1 MGLDVRRDPSGR
13 ENRAQ
18 RAARRLAHSRALP
31 EPVPV
36 QSGRL
41 AQAVRPRPRPGNEQ
55 RPAREAAAGGVSDS
69 GGRTRQGDGQ
79 AVPGNGNRPGDQKTM
94 TVTTITDAQLTP
106 KDYASDQEVRW
117 CPGCGDYAILKAV
130 QKACAELGVRREQ
143 TVFVS
148 GIKLANPEL
157 DVWVMT
163 GDGDGLSIGGNHML
177 HVLRR
182 NVDLNI
188 ILFHNEIYGLTKGQ
202 YSPTSRRGTRSPST
216 PFGSVENP
224 VSACAFALGSGARF
238 VARSIDTL
246 QPHLIGVLKRGHA
259 HKGASF
265 VEILQNCVV
274 FNDAVFENITGKD
287 VAADAQILLEHGKPL
302 LFGKQKEKGLR
313 LKPGKLELEI
323 VTLGEGGVT
332 AVDIRV
338 NDEKNRPLAMLLARL
353 EPPFPTAMGVLH
365 CNPTESYEHDVYAQK
380 GAAQGKG
387 DLDALLNSERTWE
400 VVP

>member
-1 MGLDVRRDPSGR
+1 
-13 ENRAQ
+13 
-18 RAARRLAHSRALP
+18 
-31 EPVPV
+31 
-36 QSGRL
+36 
-41 AQAVRPRPRPGNEQ
+41 
-55 RPAREAAAGGVSDS
+55 
-69 GGRTRQGDGQ
+69 
-79 AVPGNGNRPGDQKTM
+79 M
-94 TVTTITDAQLTP
+94 TVTTITDAQLAP

-130 QKACAELGVRREQ
+130 QKACADMGLVRER

-148 GIKLANPEL
+148 GIGCAARFPYYMSTYGFHTVHGRAPAIATGVKLANPDL

-188 ILFHNEIYGLTKGQ
+188 ILFNNEIYGLTKGQ

-216 PFGSVENP
+216 PLGSIENP
-224 VSACAFALGSGARF
+224 VSACAFALGAGARF

-246 QPHLIGVLKRGHA
+246 QAHLISTLKRAHA
-259 HKGASF
+259 HHGASF

-274 FNDAVFENITGKD
+274 FNDAVFENITGKE
-287 VAADAQILLEHGKPL
+287 VAPDAQVLVEHGKPL
-302 LFGKQKEKGLR
+302 LFGKNKEKGLR

-323 VTLGEGGVT
+323 IPAAPDVLVH
-332 AVDIRV
+332 
-338 NDEKNRPLAMLLARL
+338 DETNRPLAQLLAAL
-353 EPPFPTAMGVLH
+353 EPPFPVAMGVLY
-365 CNPTESYEHDVYAQK
+365 CNPATSYEREVVVET
-380 GAAQGKG
+380 GGS
-387 DLDALLNSERTWE
+387 LDALLNSERTWE

>member
-1 MGLDVRRDPSGR
+1 
-13 ENRAQ
+13 
-18 RAARRLAHSRALP
+18 
-31 EPVPV
+31 
-36 QSGRL
+36 
-41 AQAVRPRPRPGNEQ
+41 
-55 RPAREAAAGGVSDS
+55 
-69 GGRTRQGDGQ
+69 
-79 AVPGNGNRPGDQKTM
+79 M
-94 TVTTITDAQLTP
+94 TVTTITDAQLAP

-130 QKACAELGVRREQ
+130 QKACADMGLVRER

-148 GIKLANPEL
+148 GIGCAARFPYYMSTYGFHTVHGRAPAIATGVKLANPEL

-188 ILFHNEIYGLTKGQ
+188 ILFNNEIYGLTKGQ

-216 PFGSVENP
+216 PLGSIENP
-224 VSACAFALGSGARF
+224 VSACAFALGAGARF

-246 QPHLIGVLKRGHA
+246 QAHLISTLKRAHA
-259 HKGASF
+259 HHGASF

-274 FNDAVFENITGKD
+274 FNDAVFENITGKE
-287 VAADAQILLEHGKPL
+287 VAPDAQVLVEHGKPL
-302 LFGKQKEKGLR
+302 LFGKNKEKGLR

-323 VTLGEGGVT
+323 IPAAPDVLVH
-332 AVDIRV
+332 
-338 NDEKNRPLAMLLARL
+338 DETNRPLAQLLAAL
-353 EPPFPTAMGVLH
+353 EPPFPVAMGVLY
-365 CNPTESYEHDVYAQK
+365 CNPATSYEREVVVET
-380 GAAQGKG
+380 GGS
-387 DLDALLNSERTWE
+387 LDALLNSERTWE

>member
-1 MGLDVRRDPSGR
+1 
-13 ENRAQ
+13 
-18 RAARRLAHSRALP
+18 
-31 EPVPV
+31 
-36 QSGRL
+36 
-41 AQAVRPRPRPGNEQ
+41 
-55 RPAREAAAGGVSDS
+55 
-69 GGRTRQGDGQ
+69 
-79 AVPGNGNRPGDQKTM
+79 M
-94 TVTTITDAQLTP
+94 TVTTVTDAQLAP

-130 QKACAELGVRREQ
+130 QKACAELGIKREQ

-148 GIKLANPEL
+148 GIGCAARFPYYMATYGFHTVHGRAPAIATGIKLANPEL

-182 NVDLNI
+182 NVDLQI
-188 ILFHNEIYGLTKGQ
+188 ILFNNEIYGLTKGQ

-216 PFGSVENP
+216 PQGSVEYP

-246 QPHLIGVLKRGHA
+246 QAHLVPTLKRAHA
-259 HKGASF
+259 HRGASF

-274 FNDAVFENITGKD
+274 FNDAVFDHITGKE
-287 VAADAQILLEHGKPL
+287 VAPEAQVLVEHGKPL
-302 LFGKQKEKGLR
+302 VFGKNKEKGLR

-323 VTLGEGGVT
+323 VTLGDRIT
-332 AVDIRV
+332 AADVLV
-338 NDEKNRPLAMLLARL
+338 HDETNRPLAQLLAAL
-353 EPPFPTAMGVLH
+353 EPPFPVAMGVLY
-365 CNPTESYEHDVYAQK
+365 CNPAVPYEQEVHAQV
-380 GAAQGKG
+380 AAAHGIG

-400 VVP
+400 VTS